1 MFYHNLTKHERDLL
15 RIVVKNVHMQYFPKE
30 FQSDYEADKLIAS
43 LAPYTVERMKQKAK
57 RHKVDEL

>member
-1 MFYHNLTKHERDLL
+1 MFYHKLTEHERQLL

-43 LAPYTVERMKQKAK
+43 LAPYTVERMKRQAK